1 MRQRISLFVIG
12 KLICFL
18 ALVLSGQEAIAQ
30 WTHGQG
36 TESQLIK
43 TILPSGDLL
52 YAGALGG
59 FYTPGDTTYVG
70 GVFRSR
76 DGGATWEP
84 THSGL
89 PPSATVFALAT
100 SDSGILAGTDNGV
113 YLSRDSGASWS
124 SRNVGIVWKEDIWQG
139 YTPKSARALLVEN
152 HRIFLAAGNA
162 GVFVSTNAG
171 GNWVS
176 CNEGF
181 SFEKINALG
190 VFNQRILA
198 GSDGPIYCN
207 SLDSLTSWNPVQ
219 HGPIDVTSFV
229 SSEALM
235 YASSIYQGVF
245 RSINSGQTWEC
256 SSSGLTDSSIASI
269 DADKET
275 LVAGSTSSGFFI
287 STDNGESWRVANSG
301 LVGIGSLDVYCVKI
315 VGGDVFVGKA
325 SGVWRRTLS
334 DIIASVVQRFPP
346 PRSHIVL
353 QPNYPNPFNP
363 STSIRF
369 SVRDRGHVSLEIYDV
384 IGAKVATLVD
394 SQLEPGTYVAEWNA
408 AKVSSGIYLCRLA
421 AGNEEAC
428 LKLLCV
434 R

>member
-1 MRQRISLFVIG
+1 LKQRICFFVISG
-12 KLICFL
+12 LLCFHVF
-18 ALVLSGQEAIAQ
+18 ALLGQQAIAQ
-30 WTHGQG
+30 WTQGQG

-43 TILPSGDLL
+43 TILPSGKLL

-89 PPSATVFALAT
+89 PSFATVFALANT
-100 SDSGILAGTDNGV
+100 DSGILAGTDTGV

-124 SRNVGIVWKEDIWQG
+124 SRNAGIVWKEDEWQG
-139 YTPKSARALLVEN
+139 YTPKSARALLVDN
-152 HRIFLAAGNA
+152 QRVFLAAGNA

-171 GNWVS
+171 KNWVS

-190 VFNQRILA
+190 VFNRRLLA
-198 GSDGPIYCN
+198 GSDGPIYFN
-207 SLDSLTSWNPVQ
+207 FLDSLRSWNTVQ
-219 HGPIDVTSFV
+219 HGPIDVRSFV
-229 SSEALM
+229 SSGALM

-245 RSINSGQTWEC
+245 RSIDSGRTWES
-256 SSSGLTDSSIASI
+256 SSSGLTDSSISCV

-275 LVAGSTSSGFFI
+275 VVAGSTSDGFFL

-315 VGGDVFVGKA
+315 VGADVFVGKA
-325 SGVWRRTLS
+325 SGVWRRKLS
-334 DIIASVVQRFPP
+334 DITASVVLRFPL
-346 PRSHIVL
+346 RQSQIVL

-369 SVRDRGHVSLEIYDV
+369 SVRDRGHVSLEIYDA

-394 SQLEPGTYVAEWNA
+394 GQREPGAYVAVWNA
-408 AKVSSGIYLCRLA
+408 AKVSSGIYVCRLT

-428 LKLLCV
+428 LRLLCI